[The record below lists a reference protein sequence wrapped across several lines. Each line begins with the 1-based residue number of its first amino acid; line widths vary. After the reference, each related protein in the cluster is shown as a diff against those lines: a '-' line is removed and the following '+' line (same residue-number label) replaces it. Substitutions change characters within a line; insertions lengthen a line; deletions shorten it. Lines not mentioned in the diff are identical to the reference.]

1 MSEQWWAVKYIGSKY
16 SFQTVFGEISTNK
29 KECQE
34 IIESLPEKEHVNFVI
49 VPVRIVEDAEPC
61 AWELSQFGDSQ
72 PYKNEKDWIS
82 FISQYGWRWCPMCGR
97 SLKEE

>member
-1 MSEQWWAVKYIGSKY
+1 MSEQWWAVKVGKKY
-16 SFQTVFGEISTNK
+16 YDLCTDQKRAQAYASEWGENYLGV
-29 KECQE
+29 EA
-34 IIESLPEKEHVNFVI
+34 
-49 VPVRIVEDAEPC
+49 VPVRIVEDAGPC
-61 AWELSQFGDSQ
+61 PWELSQFGDSQ

>member
-1 MSEQWWAVKYIGSKY
+1 MSEQWWAVKRDGVFLLVEPTRRHADQELVSHYPAPEQY
-16 SFQTVFGEISTNK
+16 SV
-29 KECQE
+29 
-34 IIESLPEKEHVNFVI
+34 
-49 VPVRIVEDAEPC
+49 VPVRIVEDAGPC
-61 AWELSQFGDSQ
+61 EWELSQFGDSQ

>member
-1 MSEQWWAVKYIGSKY
+1 MSEQMFGIKVNGGIVDAAPSADEAIDKAIIFY
-16 SFQTVFGEISTNK
+16 SRHIQHPW
-29 KECQE
+29 Q
-34 IIESLPEKEHVNFVI
+34 I

-61 AWELSQFGDSQ
+61 PWELSQFGDSQ

-97 SLKEE
+97 RLEEP

>member
-49 VPVRIVEDAEPC
+49 VPVRIVEDAGPC
-61 AWELSQFGDSQ
+61 EWELTQNDVGVYEFSYF
-72 PYKNEKDWIS
+72 K
-82 FISQYGWRWCPMCGR
+82 FCPMCGR